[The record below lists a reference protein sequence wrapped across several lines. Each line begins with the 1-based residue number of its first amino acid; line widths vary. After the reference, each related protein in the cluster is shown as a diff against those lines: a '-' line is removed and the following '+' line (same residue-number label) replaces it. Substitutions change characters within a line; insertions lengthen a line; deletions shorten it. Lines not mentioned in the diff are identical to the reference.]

1 MSGHIFDMINRIAQ
15 NKIPRRKK
23 FKGNNR
29 EHLHS
34 EKLSNATEYDF
45 PNVSRTDLNRIK
57 QTIRQG
63 NKMENR
69 KALLYFIVCL
79 VLVAL
84 IAWMII
90 SFYDLNKYSQF

>member
-45 PNVSRTDLNRIK
+45 PNVSRTDMNRIK
-57 QTIRQG
+57 QTIRQDT
-63 NKMENR
+63 KTENR

-79 VLVAL
+79 VLVAS
-84 IAWMII
+84 IVWVII